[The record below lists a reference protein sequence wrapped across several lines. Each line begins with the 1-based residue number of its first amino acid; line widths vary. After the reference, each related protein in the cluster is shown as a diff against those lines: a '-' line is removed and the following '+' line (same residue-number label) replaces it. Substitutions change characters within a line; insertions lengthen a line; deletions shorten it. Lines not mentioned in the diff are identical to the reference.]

1 MTMRKLLNSKVRN
14 LAVTLTLEKCKALE
28 TIGGW
33 NIKGASQLG
42 VELVLYGELSV
53 SVVNSVIELKLS
65 KQSVNDL
72 ENAFLNYAK
81 DKVRTGSETPFQ
93 RLTLLRNIWHK
104 FRLINLELSM
114 LQSIHPVT
122 LSINNRELIAD
133 TSVFN
138 AFHAVKLKIS
148 ISLDIESIE
157 EKSSLSE
164 AMKVSV
170 STIYGSI
177 DEMVVQRELC
187 RRVALGGLEMLRDGF
202 REISHIVAQSV
213 W

>member
-1 MTMRKLLNSKVRN
+1 
-14 LAVTLTLEKCKALE
+14 
-28 TIGGW
+28 
-33 NIKGASQLG
+33 
-42 VELVLYGELSV
+42 
-53 SVVNSVIELKLS
+53 
-65 KQSVNDL
+65 
-72 ENAFLNYAK
+72 
-81 DKVRTGSETPFQ
+81 
-93 RLTLLRNIWHK
+93 
-104 FRLINLELSM
+104 M